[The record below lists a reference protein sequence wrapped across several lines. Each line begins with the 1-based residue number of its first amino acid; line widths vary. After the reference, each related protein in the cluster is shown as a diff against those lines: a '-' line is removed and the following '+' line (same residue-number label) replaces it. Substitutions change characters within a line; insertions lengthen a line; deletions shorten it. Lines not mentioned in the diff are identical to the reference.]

1 MNKNTILIT
10 ATLAAVLASAGC
22 NKAGKLNQP
31 STFTTPTGPVEL
43 KLKWPAGERVVQ
55 NFDLKMTSEISM
67 PNQPNPIQ
75 QDVTLGQEYAL
86 SVLQATANGGHELE
100 LEFLTMRMT
109 VAMGGK
115 TVVDYDSAKKP
126 SNDRKDAL
134 TTTFQKTFQKI
145 IGAKIQYFMDAS
157 NQVERIE
164 GVDALMTRLG
174 AGSATDPTAG
184 VKNMFNEGYLKQM
197 VDSSRYLPHKPVQP
211 GDTWPVHVELA
222 LGVIGNAVLDY
233 NFNLQNWEKRG
244 ERNCAR
250 LEFQGTMKST
260 ADANSAPGGMTMSIQ
275 DGTASGVSWF
285 DPELGLIIESD
296 LDQDMKMIMGMPVKM
311 RGTTVTQTMTNLM
324 HQKITIKLES
334 VK

>member
-1 MNKNTILIT
+1 
-10 ATLAAVLASAGC
+10 
-22 NKAGKLNQP
+22 
-31 STFTTPTGPVEL
+31 
-43 KLKWPAGERVVQ
+43 
-55 NFDLKMTSEISM
+55 M
-67 PNQPNPIQ
+67 PNQPNPIL
-75 QDVTLGQEYAL
+75 QDVTLGQEYAV

-115 TVVDYDSAKKP
+115 TVVNYDSAKKA

-134 TTTFQKTFQKI
+134 TATFQKTFQKI
-145 IGAKIQYFMDAS
+145 IGAKVQYFMDAS

-164 GVDALMTRLG
+164 GVDALMSRLG

-184 VKNMFNEGYLKQM
+184 VKNMFNESYLKQM
-197 VDSSRYLPHKPVQP
+197 VDGSRYLPHKPVQP
-211 GDTWPVHVELA
+211 GDTWPVHVEMA
-222 LGVIGNAVLDY
+222 LGASGNAVMDF
-233 NFNLQNWEKRG
+233 NFNLQNWEKHG

-260 ADANSAPGGMTMSIQ
+260 PDANSAPGGMTMSIQ
-275 DGTASGVSWF
+275 DGTASGISWF